1 MFRYSVFI
9 LFCICFCACSCSG
22 LSAADKTDDALLLKL
37 DKMIEQREVYRQKVE
52 KEIADFRRMLDYA
65 EDDKLRFDILGNL
78 FTKYRSYR
86 IDTAMIIAKER
97 LQLAEKLKD
106 EELVNQGVMNVADV
120 MNKMGKHE
128 NALIMLGRVKRT
140 ESVKKDTYFYY
151 LYHTI
156 YLSCY
161 NEAIDDA
168 GKRLAWQKIR
178 AYKDTLIAISEPQSS
193 SYITNK
199 CGRLSMSG
207 QWDEAIRLLE
217 DYYNQ
222 STEDNPDRA
231 RMEYLLAEL
240 YLGKQDTLR
249 ARHYLILSSLTDIA
263 NAKKVYMSLQH
274 LAILL
279 FQEGDI
285 ARAYNYISCSLE
297 DVNFGKARYRF
308 VDIAEY
314 LPIIQAANDARIRAD
329 ENRVLIFLMVLLLLV
344 VTLISA
350 FFFIRKKNS
359 KLLKVKQSLAEQNL
373 RLQDMAENLTRMN
386 EQIQESNHIKEE
398 YIGLLFNICSEYIYK
413 QENSRKALLKIA
425 NTGSMADISKVL
437 RGQSSTSEDFKLFI
451 SKFDTIFLSIFP
463 NFVEAFNALLK
474 EEEHVQ
480 LKEGELLTPELR
492 IYALIRLGINDN
504 SKIANFLHYSLQT
517 VYNYRM
523 KMRNKAIVPGKDL
536 AVQVQKL

>member
-263 NAKKVYMSLQH
+263 NAKKVYMSLQR

-373 RLQDMAENLTRMN
+373 RLQEMAENLTRMN
-386 EQIQESNHIKEE
+386 EQIQGSNHIKEE

>member
-1 MFRYSVFI
+1 MSRYSVSI
-9 LFCICFCACSCSG
+9 LFCLFICSG
-22 LSAADKTDDALLLKL
+22 LWAAVKADDDTLLLKL
-37 DKMIEQREVYRQKVE
+37 DKMIEHREVYQQKVE
-52 KEIADFRRMLDYA
+52 KEIADIRRTLDYA

-78 FTKYRSYR
+78 FTKYRSFR

-97 LQLAEKLKD
+97 LQLAESLKD
-106 EELVNQGVMNVADV
+106 ETLINQGLMNIADV

-128 NALIMLGRVKRT
+128 NALIMLGKVKRT
-140 ESVKKDTYFYY
+140 EDVKKDTYFYY

-161 NEAIDDA
+161 NDAIDDP
-168 GKRLAWQKIR
+168 GKQLAWQQIK
-178 AYKDTLIAISEPQSS
+178 AYKDTLIAISEPHSS
-193 SYITNK
+193 SYVTNK

-207 QWDEAIRLLE
+207 KWDEAIRLLE
-217 DYYNQ
+217 DYYGQ
-222 STEDNPDRA
+222 SAEDNSDRA

-240 YLGKQDTLR
+240 YLGKQDTLQ
-249 ARHYLILSSLTDIA
+249 ARHYLILASLTDIA

-308 VDIAEY
+308 IDIAGY
-314 LPIIQAANDARIRAD
+314 LPIIQAANDARIKAD
-329 ENRVLIFLMVLLLLV
+329 ENRVLFSLLILLILVIALV
-344 VTLISA
+344 VHFLI
-350 FFFIRKKNS
+350 IRKKNT

-373 RLQDMAENLTRMN
+373 RLQEMAGNLTRMN

-413 QENSRKALLKIA
+413 QENDRKALLKIA
-425 NTGSMADISKVL
+425 NTGSMADISKTL
-437 RGQSSTSEDFKLFI
+437 RGQSSTSDDFKLFI

-463 NFVEAFNALLK
+463 NFVESFNALLK
-474 EEEHVQ
+474 EEERVQ

-523 KMRNKAIVPGKDL
+523 KMRNKAIIPGKDL
-536 AVQVQKL
+536 AIQVQKL

>member
-263 NAKKVYMSLQH
+263 NAKKVYMSLQR

-314 LPIIQAANDARIRAD
+314 LPIIQVANDARIRAD

-373 RLQDMAENLTRMN
+373 RLQEMAENLTRMN